1 MDKGIIE
8 FDLHGMNTYQAKIF
22 IDSKLK
28 SVKRDV
34 YRIRIVH
41 GYNTGTN
48 LKNMIKKE
56 YRKHPKVIR
65 IELGLNQGITDLI
78 LRDLF

>member
-8 FDLHGMNTYQAKIF
+8 FDLHGMNTYQAKTF

-41 GYNTGTN
+41 GYNAGTN
-48 LKNMIKKE
+48 LKNMINKE